1 MITFWIWLLS
11 KKKNICFEW
20 KIFLF
25 SLLPKEQSLVEVMET
40 LGSDEVLPSAKLLPM
55 KMKINTFSSLKE
67 NKFLSFDSTRTLIA
81 VCQMTSN
88 KKKNNWFLKKKY
100 FFVYGKYWTTSFMGK
115 KYTFNE
121 RLIAR
126 PSLRTKYDVVRK

>member
-1 MITFWIWLLS
+1 M
-11 KKKNICFEW
+11 
-20 KIFLF
+20 
-25 SLLPKEQSLVEVMET
+25 VEVMET

-100 FFVYGKYWTTSFMGK
+100 FFVYGKY
-115 KYTFNE
+115 
-121 RLIAR
+121 
-126 PSLRTKYDVVRK
+126 